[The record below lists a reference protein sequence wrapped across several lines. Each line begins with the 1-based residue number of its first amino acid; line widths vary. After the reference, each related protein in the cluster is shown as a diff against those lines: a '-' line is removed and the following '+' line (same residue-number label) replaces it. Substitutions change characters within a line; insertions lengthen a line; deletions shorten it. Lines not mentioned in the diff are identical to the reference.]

1 MYDFKRKNI
10 YFLVNFRPRSTKE
23 TGYLQW
29 GSPSHH
35 WHSKK
40 DSNVKHKAERNDAMV
55 MPVGLPKRLTDNG
68 GERLI
73 SLCKDGGD
81 IYQESYFMPIMNTEQ
96 MIKRE
101 FLTVMT
107 GRLSSSNVHRFKHA
121 SPHACWST
129 LPYADTALTA
139 YFSVFSKRKDIDFL
153 ACEPQSPALSLPHMI
168 VLDFIK
174 SEMPIESVTCAKGMS
189 AYSNVYLMGSLFGAD
204 NINLI
209 GRYAVYWPYLLIGLE
224 KLVRNILAW
233 QQLSEDELNAT
244 FEAYWAITKLLL
256 IEHMHSAT
264 AGYFCGL
271 VSMDHVDSIKFID
284 LYRENLGFSPDLFR
298 MKDAKRVIVTTQSN
312 GMTPGASSVMKVV
325 KSEKTTHPNPV
336 ESLSLGM
343 SMFYLAV
350 NREIAML
357 FSYLS
362 QDKDS
367 FMFSFGKD
375 KIATLFAANPHK
387 MPFNPIESCPQT
399 ETDFEL
405 TVYSLSEVRALS
417 DLFFSQAEPKITG
430 ADKNY
435 REWFVSTLTDYVFLE
450 SGIFLPPSKDGMT
463 AIANRVKPS
472 ALRFLKNCVSAS
484 MKQANDC
491 QTDILEPAYDAI
503 HESNVI
509 GSRFVDYYLQLMTT
523 QKDYYSELGKKPQDL
538 REFDPAMKTG
548 LISTNNEIT
557 KAILGCYD
565 VDDDNGINQKSSL
578 IVNLTEYFV
587 KMQEASLKIESNVL
601 ANSISEM
608 SSLVVDKIGKNEF
621 IEASALI
628 LKIADTW
635 RHHLD
640 ISVNQDEEKSKIL
653 AEKLKELDYFIAIM
667 IDESVSALNA
677 ASQKAVEA
685 VPAELE
691 PSITDAIKE
700 LEAAKN
706 ELAALKDKN
715 GELTNLVREKQEEI
729 VKMRKSHKRKDA
741 KLHSLSN
748 NRSAPVPSA
757 SFKEIDNLAARLV
770 STLESTDILSVMKL
784 AESFSMGRISFTD
797 SAIDS
802 ASDYRRQEYS
812 PVDLM
817 SALIKLSDL
826 YFDAY
831 KESGDSSAKQV
842 FGNAYSANESE
853 PTMNQERLR
862 RMREFDILGRKKI
875 VTQHLSINNYFR
887 LYFTIEGD
895 KIIIPYLGKHLE
907 VVTTN

>member
-10 YFLVNFRPRSTKE
+10 YFLVNFRPSSAEE

-298 MKDAKRVIVTTQSN
+298 MKDAKRVIVTTQSS

-538 REFDPAMKTG
+538 REFDDSIKCD
-548 LISTNNEIT
+548 LIKGINSIT
-557 KAILGCYD
+557 KIALGFFD
-565 VDDDNGINQKSSL
+565 ADIQGKSEL
-578 IVNLTEYFV
+578 ITQATEIFQDIS
-587 KMQEASLKIESNVL
+587 MTASMFQDAELSG
-601 ANSISEM
+601 SICEM
-608 SSLVVDKIGKNEF
+608 ASMAVDKVSEGNF
-621 IEASALI
+621 IEVSGLAF
-628 LKIADTW
+628 KIAEVW
-635 RHHLD
+635 RNRLAL
-640 ISVNQDEEKSKIL
+640 SVNQDEEKNKIL

-667 IDESVSALNA
+667 IDESVSVLNA
-677 ASQKAVEA
+677 ASQKVVEA

>member
-1 MYDFKRKNI
+1 MKQK
-10 YFLVNFRPRSTKE
+10 T
-23 TGYLQW
+23 
-29 GSPSHH
+29 
-35 WHSKK
+35 
-40 DSNVKHKAERNDAMV
+40 ERNDAMV

-96 MIKRE
+96 VIKRE

-129 LPYADTALTA
+129 LPYADTALKT
-139 YFSVFSKRKDIDFL
+139 YFSEFSKRKDIDFL
-153 ACEPQSPALSLPHMI
+153 ACESESPALSLPHMV

-284 LYRENLGFSPDLFR
+284 RYRENLGFSPDLFR
-298 MKDAKRVIVTTQSN
+298 MKDAKRVIVTTQSS
-312 GMTPGASSVMKVV
+312 GMMPGASSVMKVV
-325 KSEKTTHPNPV
+325 KGEKTTHPNPV

-399 ETDFEL
+399 ETDSEL

-417 DLFFSQAEPKITG
+417 DLFFSPAEPKITG

-538 REFDPAMKTG
+538 REFDVSIKYY
-548 LISTNNEIT
+548 L
-557 KAILGCYD
+557 
-565 VDDDNGINQKSSL
+565 VNGINSITKIALGFFDADIQGKSEL
-578 IVNLTEYFV
+578 ITQATEIFQGIS
-587 KMQEASLKIESNVL
+587 MTASMFQDAELSG
-601 ANSISEM
+601 SICEM
-608 SSLVVDKIGKNEF
+608 ASMAVDEVSKGNF
-621 IEASALI
+621 IEVSGLAF
-628 LKIADTW
+628 KIAEVW
-635 RHHLD
+635 RSHLAL
-640 ISVNQDEEKSKIL
+640 SVNQDEEKNKIL
-653 AEKLKELDYFIAIM
+653 AEKLKELDCFIAIM
-667 IDESVSALNA
+667 IDESVSAVNA
-677 ASQKAVEA
+677 ATQKAVEA
-685 VPAELE
+685 APANID
-691 PSITDAIKE
+691 PSMTDAIKE

-729 VKMRKSHKRKDA
+729 VKMRKIHKRKDA

-784 AESFSMGRISFTD
+784 AESFSMGRINFTD
-797 SAIDS
+797 SAMDS

>member
-1 MYDFKRKNI
+1 MIFKGKI
-10 YFLVNFRPRSTKE
+10 FTFWLIFGQMVNKKLAIFNGALRATI
-23 TGYLQW
+23 GIL
-29 GSPSHH
+29 
-35 WHSKK
+35 KK
-40 DSNVKHKAERNDAMV
+40 DSNVKQKTERNDAMV

-96 MIKRE
+96 VIKRE

-139 YFSVFSKRKDIDFL
+139 YFSEFSKRKDIDFL
-153 ACEPQSPALSLPHMI
+153 ACEPESPALSLPHMV

-189 AYSNVYLMGSLFGAD
+189 AYSNTYQMGSLFGAD

-209 GRYAVYWPYLLIGLE
+209 GRYAVYWPYLLIGIE

-233 QQLSEDELNAT
+233 QQLSEDELDAT

-284 LYRENLGFSPDLFR
+284 RYRENLGFSPVLFR
-298 MKDAKRVIVTTQSN
+298 MKDAKRVIVTTQSS
-312 GMTPGASSVMKVV
+312 GMTPGSSSVIKVA
-325 KSEKTTHPNPV
+325 KGEKTTHPNPV

-399 ETDFEL
+399 EADSEL

-417 DLFFSQAEPKITG
+417 DLFFSQVEPKITG

-450 SGIFLPPSKDGMT
+450 SGIFMPPSKEGMT

-538 REFDPAMKTG
+538 REFDDSIKCELVQGINA
-548 LISTNNEIT
+548 IT
-557 KAILGCYD
+557 KIALGFFD
-565 VDDDNGINQKSSL
+565 ADIK
-578 IVNLTEYFV
+578 
-587 KMQEASLKIESNVL
+587 
-601 ANSISEM
+601 
-608 SSLVVDKIGKNEF
+608 GKNELVDHATEIFQGIKATASMFQDSELSGSICEMASMAVDEVSKGNF
-621 IEASALI
+621 IEVSGLAF
-628 LKIADTW
+628 KIAEVW
-635 RHHLD
+635 RSHLAL
-640 ISVNQDEEKSKIL
+640 SVNQDEEKNKIL
-653 AEKLKELDYFIAIM
+653 AEKLKELDCFIAIM
-667 IDESVSALNA
+667 IDESVSAVNA
-677 ASQKAVEA
+677 TTQKAVEA
-685 VPAELE
+685 VPAKLE
-691 PSITDAIKE
+691 PSMIDAIKE

-729 VKMRKSHKRKDA
+729 VKMRKIHKRKDA

-784 AESFSMGRISFTD
+784 AESFSMGRINFTD
-797 SAIDS
+797 SAMDS

>member
-1 MYDFKRKNI
+1 MILKGKNI
-10 YFLVNFRPRSTKE
+10 YFLVNFRPNSIEE

-68 GERLI
+68 GGRLI

-153 ACEPQSPALSLPHMI
+153 ASEPHSPALSLPHMV

-312 GMTPGASSVMKVV
+312 GMTPGVSSVMKVV

-399 ETDFEL
+399 ETDSEL

-538 REFDPAMKTG
+538 REFDVSIKYY
-548 LISTNNEIT
+548 L
-557 KAILGCYD
+557 
-565 VDDDNGINQKSSL
+565 VNGINSITKIALGFFDADIQGKSEL
-578 IVNLTEYFV
+578 ITQATEIFQGIS
-587 KMQEASLKIESNVL
+587 MTASMFQDAELSG
-601 ANSISEM
+601 SICEM
-608 SSLVVDKIGKNEF
+608 ASMAVDKVSEGNF
-621 IEASALI
+621 IEVSGLAF
-628 LKIADTW
+628 KIAEVW
-635 RHHLD
+635 RNRLAL
-640 ISVNQDEEKSKIL
+640 SVNQDEEKNKIL

-677 ASQKAVEA
+677 ASQKVVEA